1 MFELT
6 PIEKI
11 SIITQ
16 KIKSLLTSQY
26 DVELSIKQQNAMSE
40 PNQKQ
45 IESLMLQEKN
55 LAAQISVLV
64 KEVEYLQ
71 NTNKAEADS

>member
-16 KIKSLLTSQY
+16 KIKSLLTNQY

>member
-1 MFELT
+1 LFELT

-16 KIKSLLTSQY
+16 KIKSLLTNKY

-45 IESLMLQEKN
+45 IEGLMLQEKN